1 MMCPMKAAGGEKGSR
16 RCEREL
22 CAWWVMCRLDGGGE
36 VQGCAVA
43 LASVPSLSEAIMAKN
58 IS

>member
-1 MMCPMKAAGGEKGSR
+1 MMCPMKAAGGERGSR

-22 CAWWVMCRLDGGGE
+22 CAWWVVRRFDDGCE

-43 LASVPSLSEAIMAKN
+43 
-58 IS
+58 ISTEPAWAVECETEIRD